1 MKFDIL
7 KPMRFMGFFSAAII
21 ILTLSLSFGGAVL
34 AEELSPA
41 EKARLQAEL
50 ARVEAEIAAQTKLL
64 QSKQKETASIQR
76 DIDILT
82 VKINRAKLNIQ
93 AKTLEIKRLGTDI
106 GKKEATIR
114 VLTQKGEKQLASL
127 SELLRQTRDMDD
139 ISVTEVALSS
149 RDMSDLFNDV
159 DSYQSVQNSLYS
171 SFNQVR
177 DTKDKTSK
185 EKTSLEVRRNAE
197 LDARQIIEAEK
208 KDIEKND
215 AEKKRLLA
223 LSKNQENSYK
233 TVIANRE
240 AERQKILSALFKL
253 RDASNINF
261 GQALQYANTVSKA
274 TGVRAAF
281 ILAIITQESN
291 LGQNVGTCNR
301 AGDPPEKHWTQ
312 IMKPTRDIEPF
323 KRITASLGI
332 SPEGQPLSCPIG
344 GGWGG
349 AMGPAQFIPST
360 WELYQDRISKA
371 TGNNPASPWRPV
383 DAFAASATY
392 LADLGASGGNYSA
405 EHTAAARYYA
415 GSNWATAGQGYA
427 NSVMRYATQYQDQ
440 INTLQSQ

>member
-1 MKFDIL
+1 MVGQF
-7 KPMRFMGFFSAAII
+7 
-21 ILTLSLSFGGAVL
+21 AV
-34 AEELSPA
+34 AQELSPE

-50 ARVEAEIAAQTKLL
+50 ARVEAEIAAQNKLL
-64 QSKQKETASIQR
+64 KAKQQETASIQR

-82 VKINRAKLNIQ
+82 VKINKAKLNIQ

-106 GKKEATIR
+106 GKKEQTIS
-114 VLTQKGEKQLASL
+114 VLTVKGEKQLASL

-139 ISVTEVALSS
+139 ITVTEVALSG
-149 RDMSDLFNDV
+149 RDLSDVFNDL
-159 DSYQSVQNSLYS
+159 DSYNSVQNSLYT
-171 SFNQVR
+171 SFNEVR

-185 EKTSLEVRRNAE
+185 EKTSLEIRRDAE
-197 LDARQIIEAEK
+197 LDARKIIEAEK
-208 KDIEKND
+208 KSIESNE

-223 LSKNQENSYK
+223 MSKNQENSYK

-240 AERQKILSALFKL
+240 QERQRILSALFKL
-253 RDASNINF
+253 RDATNINF

-301 AGDPPEKHWTQ
+301 PTDPPEKHWTK

-323 KRITASLGI
+323 KRIMAGLGL

-360 WELYQDRISKA
+360 WELYQDRIGRA
-371 TGNNPASPWRPV
+371 TGNTPPNPWRPV
-383 DAFAASATY
+383 DAFAASAIY
-392 LADLGASGGNYSA
+392 LADLGAAGGNYSA
-405 EHTAAARYYA
+405 EHQAAARYYA

-427 NSVMRYATQYQDQ
+427 NSVLRYATQYQEQ
-440 INTLQSQ
+440 INSLQN